1 MSSLALYRTY
11 RPGQFADVVGQEH
24 VTVPLMRAL
33 DNDRIHHAYL
43 FSGPRGCGKTS
54 SARILARSLNCE
66 QGPTASPCGAC
77 QSCQN
82 LAPNGPGSVDVVEL
96 DAATHGLVDDAR
108 ELREKAHFAPV
119 SSRFK
124 IYVIDEAHQLG
135 PGAANALLKL
145 IEEPPAHLKFIF
157 ATTAPDKILGT
168 IRSRTH
174 HYPFRLIPN
183 KTLQQNLAWICEQ
196 EGVPIEPGALALVAR
211 AGAGSARDAQSVL
224 GQLIAGAGEEGVTY
238 QLAVELLGFTD
249 AALLDEVVDAIAG
262 HDGSSVFA
270 AVDRVMDSGHD
281 PRRFLTDLLERFR
294 DLVVV
299 RAAPEA
305 VSHGLIDAAE
315 DQAER
320 MATQASQFGP
330 HDLIRLAN
338 VVDEGIT
345 AMKGATPTRLQLEL
359 VCARLLLPGADDATS
374 GVQARLDR
382 LERRLTGTGAPV
394 ATSAPPVQPTA
405 AQPASAQPAPS
416 PAATEPAPPV
426 EPPRPNEPVPP
437 AEPPPPAEPV
447 PPREPPPPRE
457 PVPPAEPPPPTQ
469 PEPGA
474 SAPAQS
480 GTPAAGGATPGTNV
494 ADVRRMW
501 PEVLARLR
509 EIKRTPWS
517 LISQESVVTDVADGV
532 LTLAFRQPT
541 LRDTFTRREDFQ
553 RYVQQAVKEV
563 LFIDVRIEA
572 IVDPSVDPSA
582 SAGGQSAQSGMQAG
596 ARSAQ
601 RPAGSAQQPAASG
614 GAASAG
620 VQPAGQAPPESR
632 PGTAADQSPAPA
644 AASAAPQTEPSHP
657 AEPGHPADTGTPAT
671 GHATAEAAETAAPP
685 RGAAAARAAIQQR
698 ANGGESVPTDEQPEH
713 REVTNDGA
721 NLDDDDLDNSG
732 ETEQELLARTLG
744 ATVIS
749 ESENS

>member
-66 QGPTASPCGAC
+66 QGPTAHPCGTC
-77 QSCQN
+77 QSCEN
-82 LAPNGPGSVDVVEL
+82 LAPNGAGSVDVVEL

-145 IEEPPAHLKFIF
+145 IEEPPAHLMFIF

-183 KTLQQNLAWICEQ
+183 KTLQQNMAWICEQ
-196 EGVPIEPGALALVAR
+196 EGVSIEPGALALVAR
-211 AGAGSARDAQSVL
+211 AGAGSARDSQSVL
-224 GQLIAGAGEEGVTY
+224 GQLIAGAGEDGVTY

-249 AALLDEVVDAIAG
+249 AALLDEVVDAIAS

-305 VSHGLIDAAE
+305 AGRGLIDAAE

-320 MATQASQFGP
+320 MTTQASQFGAF
-330 HDLIRLAN
+330 DLIRLAN
-338 VVDEGIT
+338 IVDEGIT

-359 VCARLLLPGADDATS
+359 VCARLLLPGADDTTS

-382 LERRLTGTGAPV
+382 LERRLAGAAEPVSAVPVSTQPMSAQPGPAQPV
-394 ATSAPPVQPTA
+394 ATQPT
-405 AQPASAQPAPS
+405 PVPAPS
-416 PAATEPAPPV
+416 EPVPPV
-426 EPPRPNEPVPP
+426 EPSRPNEPIPP

-457 PVPPAEPPPPTQ
+457 PVPPAEPPPPTE
-469 PEPGA
+469 PEPAGA
-474 SAPAQS
+474 GSTATAGPATGG
-480 GTPAAGGATPGTNV
+480 GTGV

-517 LISQESVVTDVADGV
+517 LISQESVVTEVSDGV

-541 LRDTFTRREDFQ
+541 LRDTFSRRDDFQ
-553 RYVQQAVKEV
+553 QFVRQAIKEV

-572 IVDPSVDPSA
+572 IVDPSVDPA
-582 SAGGQSAQSGMQAG
+582 AAAAGHGGMSAGAKAPGQGTGRTPQQPAPAHPASSGTTT
-596 ARSAQ
+596 
-601 RPAGSAQQPAASG
+601 PAQQPSGPQAADG
-614 GAASAG
+614 GTDRQAT
-620 VQPAGQAPPESR
+620 APPEE
-632 PGTAADQSPAPA
+632 Q
-644 AASAAPQTEPSHP
+644 ASAAAPQDGDGT
-657 AEPGHPADTGTPAT
+657 GGGDDTGQA
-671 GHATAEAAETAAPP
+671 GDVASPP

-698 ANGGESVPTDEQPEH
+698 AAGASGAEPPQTPGQPSGSH
-713 REVTNDGA
+713 EVTDDGVDF
-721 NLDDDDLDNSG
+721 DDDDLDNSG

-749 ESENS
+749 ES